1 MSINWFP
8 GHMNKAIREIKE
20 LLPKVDI
27 IIEVVDARIP
37 FSSANPVIE
46 AFRGNKPCIK
56 LLNKSDLADPVVTE
70 QWLAY
75 WQQQQG
81 VKAIAVTSQR
91 PEQIKA
97 LVGLCKNI
105 LHGKENALGNL
116 TAMITGIPNVGK
128 STIFSAIRPSA
139 SSGRRSRTP

>member
-1 MSINWFP
+1 
-8 GHMNKAIREIKE
+8 MNKAIREIKE

-37 FSSANPVIE
+37 FSSANPVID

-97 LVGLCKNI
+97 LVGLVKIFCMAK
-105 LHGKENALGNL
+105 
-116 TAMITGIPNVGK
+116 K
-128 STIFSAIRPSA
+128 SVRQSHRHDYGYSQ
-139 SSGRRSRTP
+139 RR